1 MDWRRELLQAVR
13 SVFDSE
19 RKCLHAQLQDVMA
32 TNTGID
38 FTSLLKHLEM
48 LLQKQV
54 CKLFPVNKNTDH
66 MVSYLF
72 LCDSASVHLIL
83 LCYFFSYS
91 FCYSHFN
98 ISSNRLLVCKFLCT
112 YTECWKFMNRNFSL
126 SGGAAEEVSGAVA
139 KCRPEQSPG

>member
-38 FTSLLKHLEM
+38 YTSLLKHLEM

-54 CKLFPVNKNTDH
+54 RKLFPVNKNTGHH
-66 MVSYLF
+66 MVSYPF
-72 LCDSASVHLIL
+72 LCDSASVCVYLSYPTLLFFLLFFVALTLISVL
-83 LCYFFSYS
+83 IDYWC
-91 FCYSHFN
+91 
-98 ISSNRLLVCKFLCT
+98 V
-112 YTECWKFMNRNFSL
+112 NFS
-126 SGGAAEEVSGAVA
+126 VSI
-139 KCRPEQSPG
+139 QSDGNS